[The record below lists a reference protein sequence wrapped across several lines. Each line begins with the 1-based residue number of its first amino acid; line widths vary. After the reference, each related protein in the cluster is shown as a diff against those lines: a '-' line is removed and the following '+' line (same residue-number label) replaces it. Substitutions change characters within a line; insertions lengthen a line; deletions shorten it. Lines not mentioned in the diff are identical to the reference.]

1 MGKPKRRRRR
11 IILSVLLALAVLAAC
26 GTGWV
31 LSRQDGYDR
40 NIQRIADALPT
51 ASSKRPL
58 PDAGENWLLVGS
70 DMRGDFTETT
80 WRKGEA
86 RSDTIMLLHAP
97 KGRDDSYVV
106 SIPRDS
112 WVEIPGHG
120 RAKINASFERGGPR
134 LLVET
139 VEKLTDVR
147 IDHFAAVDF
156 QGFKTMTDALGG
168 VDVHLAEDV
177 YDPSNEWSWEAG
189 KNHMDGDEAL
199 RFVRER
205 KGLPG
210 SDFDRV
216 KRQQAFIKAMA
227 EKAASTGVLTDPA
240 RLDAFLE
247 AASGAVAV
255 DSGTTMGT
263 MRSLAAR
270 MARGGPEGIEFI
282 SLPAAETGYEG
293 SQNVVRLDTSAVK
306 DFSAALREDRLDEYI
321 EEHELAND
329 VDKVN

>member
-1 MGKPKRRRRR
+1 MGTPSRRRRR
-11 IILSVLLALAVLAAC
+11 IILSVLVSLAVLAAC
-26 GTGWV
+26 GAGWV
-31 LSRQDGYDR
+31 LWRQDSYDS
-40 NIQRIADALPT
+40 NIQRITGALPPT
-51 ASSKRPL
+51 SSTRPQ

-70 DMRGDFTETT
+70 DMRGKFTETK

-86 RSDTIMLLHAP
+86 RSDAIMLLHAP
-97 KGRDDSYVV
+97 KTGDRSYVI

-112 WVEIPGHG
+112 WVEVPGHG
-120 RAKINASFERGGPR
+120 RDKINAAFEKGGPR
-134 LLVET
+134 LLAET
-139 VEKLTDVR
+139 VEKLTDLR

-156 QGFKTMTDALGG
+156 RGFEQMTDALGG
-168 VDVHLAEDV
+168 VEVHLTEDV

-189 KNHMDGDEAL
+189 PNHMDGEEAL

-227 EKAASTGVLTDPA
+227 EKAASTGVLTDPG

-247 AASGAVAV
+247 AASGALAV
-255 DSGTTMGT
+255 DSGTTTGT
-263 MRSLAAR
+263 LRSLAVR
-270 MARGGPEGIEFI
+270 LARGGSDGIDFV

-293 SQNVVRLDTSAVK
+293 DQNVVRLDTSAVEDLSK
-306 DFSAALREDRLDEYI
+306 ALREDRLDDYI
-321 EEHELAND
+321 AEHELEND